1 MNALLNERSP
11 MLRKML
17 AFAFAT
23 IALTLALPT
32 LACADSASASNLYY
46 YGQSM
51 SCKHDKGFS
60 NPSGIEEGD
69 PHFGWRLG
77 KFVVSGFTSRTQDD
91 MPVFLKNA
99 GDQVKLSF
107 VLEQDIDKLNGQEN
121 YYINTDEN
129 GYDQYFGIPK
139 TNFGRGML
147 IVRHTDY
154 QNDTPEPVKY
164 SDYLKGK
171 KVGAET
177 DIDLF
182 EEGDYEV
189 ALDYETRK
197 PGFLSVIPEYRDY
210 KILFKFKVRNSNTM
224 LFLFDTETGDE
235 LYNGSVTPNGFR
247 IDTAN
252 SHYLEI
258 NVKREVLNETRDGLV
273 EDTRFNR
280 SATSGSEYVDAGIYT
295 VTARNPTTGD
305 EPTTKVIYVGDD
317 DLLKASVANGISVT
331 EVQER
336 IDAGATVADDG
347 TLVQADAQIPDETGE
362 DAGDMDASELPGHK
376 DPNES
381 FFSVRPIFIVLLAM
395 AIVVA
400 ALRMR
405 KGGAKK

>member
-1 MNALLNERSP
+1 MLKRALGCFI
-11 MLRKML
+11 L
-17 AFAFAT
+17 AVALT
-23 IALTLALPT
+23 IALPSSVY
-32 LACADSASASNLYY
+32 ADSASADNLYY

-51 SCKHDKGFS
+51 NCKHDKGFS
-60 NPSGIEEGD
+60 NPTSIEEGD

-91 MPVFLKNA
+91 VPVFLKNV

-107 VLEQDIDKLNGQEN
+107 VLEQDINKLNGQED
-121 YYINTDEN
+121 YYINADEN
-129 GYDQYFGIPK
+129 GFDQYFGVPK
-139 TNFGRGML
+139 SNFGRGML

-154 QNDTPEPVKY
+154 QNDTPEPTKY
-164 SDYLKGK
+164 KDYLKGK
-171 KVGAET
+171 EVGAET
-177 DIDLF
+177 EIDLF

-197 PGFLSVIPEYRDY
+197 PGVVPVIPEYRDY

-224 LFLFDTETGDE
+224 LFLFDTETGSE

-247 IDTAN
+247 VDTAN

-258 NVKREVLNETRDGLV
+258 NVKREVLNETRDGLT

-280 SATSGSEYVDAGIYT
+280 SATNGSEFKDPGIYT

-336 IDAGATVADDG
+336 IDAGATVAEDG
-347 TLVQADAQIPDETGE
+347 TLVQAEAQIPDETGD
-362 DAGDMDASELPGHK
+362 DAGDMDASELRSPE
-376 DPNES
+376 ES
-381 FFSVRPIFIVLLAM
+381 EGSSLPVRPVFIVLL
-395 AIVVA
+395 VA
-400 ALRMR
+400 AIAIAVLRVKR
-405 KGGAKK
+405 GGGKNEKTSA